1 MYTRNSSWPVSKKAA
16 NSGATTRELLEMADW
31 LKKGG
36 CDMVAIESKAS
47 YWKPLYK
54 VLETCE
60 LEVMVVNAR
69 HMKAVLAARRM

>member
-1 MYTRNSSWPVSKKAA
+1 
-16 NSGATTRELLEMADW
+16 MADW